1 MEDKDY
7 KKLYEEAIE
16 RAKYALTTDMD
27 NSGHWA
33 VNYIFPQLK
42 ENKDEKVMKAL
53 IHLVNSNKE
62 GSFGIDNYDGIKW
75 DDILSWIEIQGEH
88 KHFRDCIQ
96 TGDEVTRNQDG
107 DIVNL
112 SQLKRITKLK
122 PKFKTDDW
130 VQIDGGHVM
139 KILEVKKDVLCY
151 RILNWCGNES
161 VRKISDIDSIAH
173 LWTIQDA
180 KNGDVLAYND
190 GSLTIFRYRLSG
202 LDAGLYMSY
211 VLLTDKIEFKQTCAI
226 SNVHPATKEQS
237 DLLFQKMKETG
248 YEWDFEKKELRT
260 IEQKSTWSEEDLT
273 CLGYLAK
280 FVDENGDSFYG
291 KNKQNVVKWIQSFA
305 NLNPTQKQE
314 WSEEDEKMWSQV
326 INEIE
331 AIKSISSTIFEKNI
345 AQDKID
351 WLKSIK
357 DRVQPKQE
365 WSEEDKSMY
374 IRTLGILGKCYMG
387 ELPTKVEE
395 ELEWLKSVELQSHWK
410 PSEEQLKTLWDAIV
424 YVEDNNSNFV
434 GGCMLESL
442 YKDLKKL

>member
-1 MEDKDY
+1 M
-7 KKLYEEAIE
+7 
-16 RAKYALTTDMD
+16 
-27 NSGHWA
+27 
-33 VNYIFPQLK
+33 
-42 ENKDEKVMKAL
+42 
-53 IHLVNSNKE
+53 
-62 GSFGIDNYDGIKW
+62 
-75 DDILSWIEIQGEH
+75 
-88 KHFRDCIQ
+88 
-96 TGDEVTRNQDG
+96 
-107 DIVNL
+107 
-112 SQLKRITKLK
+112 
-122 PKFKTDDW
+122 
-130 VQIDGGHVM
+130 
-139 KILEVKKDVLCY
+139 
-151 RILNWCGNES
+151 
-161 VRKISDIDSIAH
+161 
-173 LWTIQDA
+173 
-180 KNGDVLAYND
+180 LAYND

-226 SNVHPATKEQS
+226 SNVHPATKEQR

-305 NLNPTQKQE
+305 NLNQTQKQE
-314 WSEEDEKMWSQV
+314 WSEKDEKMWSQV

-331 AIKSISSTIFEKNI
+331 AIKSNSSTIFEKNI

-357 DRVQPKQE
+357 DRVQPQLKQE

>member
-1 MEDKDY
+1 MNYEYKYKEALKVIESLYNTVKYLSSSDALLTCQTIEKAFPELKESEDERIRKEIIQFLQLPHPQFVG
-7 KKLYEEAIE
+7 KRNYEEWITWLEKQSEQKSVDMIE
-16 RAKYALTTDMD
+16 
-27 NSGHWA
+27 
-33 VNYIFPQLK
+33 
-42 ENKDEKVMKAL
+42 
-53 IHLVNSNKE
+53 
-62 GSFGIDNYDGIKW
+62 
-75 DDILSWIEIQGEH
+75 
-88 KHFRDCIQ
+88 
-96 TGDEVTRNQDG
+96 
-107 DIVNL
+107 
-112 SQLKRITKLK
+112 
-122 PKFKTDDW
+122 PKFKVGDWITNGEYTWKVTSIYPLDYILQSPNGNTVDDT
-130 VQIDGGHVM
+130 ISHVD
-139 KILEVKKDVLCY
+139 EHF
-151 RILNWCGNES
+151 
-161 VRKISDIDSIAH
+161 H

-180 KNGDVLAYND
+180 GDGDVLAYND

-314 WSEEDEKMWSQV
+314 WSEED
-326 INEIE
+326 
-331 AIKSISSTIFEKNI
+331 
-345 AQDKID
+345 
-351 WLKSIK
+351 
-357 DRVQPKQE
+357 
-365 WSEEDKSMY
+365 KSMY

-410 PSEEQLKTLWDAIV
+410 PSEEQMKHLKSI
-424 YVEDNNSNFV
+424 SV
-434 GGCMLESL
+434 GWHPSLDDCRILSSL
-442 YKDLKKL
+442 YNDLLKL